1 MEDDKMNENQIAQE
15 PIETGI
21 DRSVYEQPYIVKDG
35 CLYEEVT
42 VKNKTEYVKLADF
55 VPVLKAEVTYDDG
68 TEEKKKF
75 LISAVHKSGDVLS
88 EQLVSADEMMS
99 MKWLLQRWGQQGAAP
114 PKQNTLARISYAIMQ
129 TKAEYKKETV
139 YAQTGWKLIDGE
151 YVFLMPNENSPYTV
165 ELQGKLNRYRF
176 VSKCSPDEP
185 VLVSAMLEKSI
196 APDRVMLPMLALTF
210 LSPLCHFLKEAG
222 CEPKFVTAL
231 IGKTGSKK
239 STLAALFL
247 SFFGRFTASDLP
259 MSFHDTANSILS
271 NIYYLKDV
279 LTCIDD
285 FHPSGHFQ
293 EKEMKDIAQNIS
305 RYYGDRIGRARL
317 NSKAELQASKPPTGN
332 ALITAEF
339 SPEISESGCARYFT
353 IELDDDDVD
362 LDELSRYQRYA
373 EQDLLSGIMMTY
385 IEWLK
390 EKYLNDAD
398 GFVKKLSELFLEY
411 RTDFIT
417 KLTDR
422 KIKFHSRVPDMLSHL
437 KLGLVMLLEF
447 LIDTEFI
454 GSDDQRKYLN
464 NLDEILLQTTSV
476 SAEQII
482 EEQPVTKFCDKLTS
496 LLDSGRCYVET
507 RGSDCSP
514 RQKNCIGL
522 ADDRYYYLF
531 MDSAHSE
538 VRQLCSSQGE
548 HFSISKKELL
558 KQMRKD
564 GILVS
569 RSSRNTIS
577 IRDSGGV
584 INVTMLDKQKIAQ
597 RLSRDLCPPSPS
609 VESLPESQQ
618 SSTAQGNVAQV

>member
-1 MEDDKMNENQIAQE
+1 M
-15 PIETGI
+15 
-21 DRSVYEQPYIVKDG
+21 
-35 CLYEEVT
+35 
-42 VKNKTEYVKLADF
+42 
-55 VPVLKAEVTYDDG
+55 
-68 TEEKKKF
+68 
-75 LISAVHKSGDVLS
+75 
-88 EQLVSADEMMS
+88 
-99 MKWLLQRWGQQGAAP
+99 
-114 PKQNTLARISYAIMQ
+114 
-129 TKAEYKKETV
+129 

-259 MSFHDTANSILS
+259 MSFHDTANSILANS
-271 NIYYLKDV
+271 YYLKDV

-285 FHPSGHFQ
+285 FHPSSSYQ
-293 EKEMKDIAQNIS
+293 EKEMNTIAQNIS
-305 RYYGDRIGRARL
+305 RYYGDRTGRGRL
-317 NSKAELQASKPPTGN
+317 NSKIEIQASKPPTGN

-339 SPEISESGCARYFT
+339 APSISVSGSARYFCL
-353 IELDDDDVD
+353 ELNKDDVD
-362 LDELSRYQRYA
+362 LKELSVYQRCA
-373 EQDLLSGIMMTY
+373 EQNILSGIMMTY
-385 IEWLK
+385 LDWLK
-390 EKYLNDAD
+390 EKYLNDAEV
-398 GFVKKLSELFLEY
+398 FETKLSEMFLKFRKDY
-411 RTDFIT
+411 LVS
-417 KLTDR
+417 LTE
-422 KIKFHSRVPDMLSHL
+422 KQIAFHSRVPDMLSHL
-437 KLGLVMLLEF
+437 RIGLVMLLEF
-447 LIDTEFI
+447 LLDTEFI
-454 GSDDQRKYLN
+454 GSDDQKRYLD
-464 NLDEILLQTTSV
+464 NLDEILIENVQS
-476 SAEQII
+476 SAELIL
-482 EEQPVTKFCDKLTS
+482 EEDPVTKFCEKLTS
-496 LLDSGRCYVET
+496 LLDSGRCYVEN
-507 RGSDCSP
+507 RGSDYSI

-522 ADDRYYYLF
+522 QDDKYYYLF
-531 MDSAHSE
+531 IDSAHSE
-538 VRQLCSSQGE
+538 VRQLCSNQGE

-569 RSSRNTIS
+569 RTSRNTIS

-597 RLSRDLCPPSPS
+597 RLSRDLCPPSAS
-609 VESLPESQQ
+609 VDKLPEPQAES
-618 SSTAQGNVAQV
+618 APQGNVAQV